1 MEDYYKILEVNQ
13 HASPET
19 IEKVY
24 KILVKKYHPDLQN
37 DKNKIEAED
46 KIKKIN
52 EAYDVLSDPVKREE
66 YDNTLVQNNISYE
79 KYNEIINEN
88 IKLKNELNYI
98 KNKLNYSQNNYYRNN
113 VQENYNYSKQQ
124 YNNNFNNNYYTT
136 NNYKK
141 NKFEIKNIFKLILSI
156 LLTGLIIFI
165 CFNIPF
171 IYNLF
176 YFLFDSDISLLLI
189 VILII
194 IIYISKK

>member
-13 HASPET
+13 SASPET

-37 DKNKIEAED
+37 DKNKIEAEE

-52 EAYDVLSDPVKREE
+52 EAYDVLSNPVKREE
-66 YDNTLVQNNISYE
+66 YDNTLTQNNISYE

-98 KNKLNYSQNNYYRNN
+98 KNKINYSQNNYYRNN
-113 VQENYNYSKQQ
+113 VQENYNYSEKQ
-124 YNNNFNNNYYTT
+124 YNNNFNNNSYAS
-136 NNYKK
+136 NNDRK
-141 NKFEIKNIFKLILSI
+141 NKFKIKNIFKLIISI

-165 CFNIPF
+165 LINIPF
-171 IYNLF
+171 IFNLF
-176 YFLFDSDISLLLI
+176 NSDISFLFI
-189 VILII
+189 IILII